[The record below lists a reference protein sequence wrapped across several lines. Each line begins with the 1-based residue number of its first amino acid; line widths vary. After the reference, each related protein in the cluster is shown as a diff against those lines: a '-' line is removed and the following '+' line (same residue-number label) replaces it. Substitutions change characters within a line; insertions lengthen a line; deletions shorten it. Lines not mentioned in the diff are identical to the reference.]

1 MSCAR
6 VSGEPRARCYTREV
20 TWKAKDRGLWLTLAA
35 LTVLL
40 VALAALQYRWT
51 SEIGRAE
58 AERRQTQLER
68 SAWRFANGFDRE
80 MGQLLV
86 AFFRMEP
93 LPPDGDPRAQLLE
106 RLAAWRRD
114 EHAALLASVLLATRS
129 PSGAATFQACG
140 IADAAFH
147 DVPWTSEL
155 EPLRRRLQA
164 TEGGKDGS
172 FVRPGSL
179 LEAPPAVQFPIV
191 DAGSGPPSERWGRF
205 RVTGIVLLRLD
216 PEYLRAQLLPQLA
229 EAHFGPVAE
238 SEFVVSVVRRRDRSV
253 LFSTEPGAGGF
264 LDPRPSD
271 VERSLPGRG
280 GRPGPDRPDARPGP
294 RGGDRPPDDGHGR
307 EARRAPEEESPWLL
321 VARHRGG
328 SLEDTVATVRTR
340 NLAVGFGV
348 LALLGAT
355 AVLLAT
361 GAQRARRL
369 ARQQMEFVAGVTHEL
384 NTPLAAIRSAGQN
397 LADGIVKDPAQVR
410 RYGGLIEKEGGRL
423 TALVAQVLDFAGI
436 ESGSRAYASEPLEVA
451 PLVDG
456 VLRDHRLALEQ
467 AGMAVETDLA
477 PGPAAGPGRRGR
489 AATRPRQP
497 RGERGQVRG
506 ERSLDRGAGGPP
518 GGRERG
524 RAARRGRAGPASRA
538 TSASGSSSP
547 STAEGRRSGT
557 RRRAAASASASS
569 ATSCTRTAGASA
581 SRGARPGAR
590 PSSSSCP
597 SRRPG
602 RRGREPPRPAGGGRA
617 DARPHAH
624 GPPPRRGLRGRL
636 GRDRRRGAP
645 ARAGRVLRHRPPRR
659 RAPRQGGLRRPARP
673 APAERRHAG
682 PHADRPRPGRGPRPG
697 AEARRRRLRAEAVRH
712 DGAAGADRGGPPAA
726 AGRSPGRAPA
736 PSRSARCAWT
746 SAAPR

>member
-1 MSCAR
+1 MCETVR
-6 VSGEPRARCYTREV
+6 EPRARCYTRLV

-40 VALAALQYRWT
+40 VVLAALQYRWT
-51 SEIGRAE
+51 SELGRGE

-68 SAWRFANGFDRE
+68 STWRFANGFDRE
-80 MGQLLV
+80 MGQLLA

-114 EHAALLASVLLATRS
+114 EHAALLSAVLLATRS
-129 PSGAATFQACG
+129 PSGAATLQACG

-147 DVPWTSEL
+147 DVPWTKEL
-155 EPLRRRLQA
+155 EPLRLRLQA

-179 LEAPPAVQFPIV
+179 LEDPPALQFPIV

-216 PEYLRAQLLPQLA
+216 PEFLRAQLLPQLA

-238 SEFVVSVVRRRDRSV
+238 REFVVSVVRRNDRSV
-253 LFSTEPGAGGF
+253 VFSTDPHVGGF
-264 LDPRPSD
+264 LDPQPSD
-271 VERSLPGRG
+271 VQRSLPGRG
-280 GRPGPDRPDARPGP
+280 GRPGLDRREDGGGPGQ
-294 RGGDRPPDDGHGR
+294 GSRPPDEAHGR
-307 EARRAPEEESPWLL
+307 EARRPTEEESPWLL

-328 SLEDTVATVRTR
+328 SLEDTVARIRTR

-355 AVLLAT
+355 AVILAT

-451 PLVDG
+451 PLVEA
-456 VLRDHRLALEQ
+456 VLGDHRLALEQ
-467 AGMAVETDLA
+467 AGIAVETDLA
-477 PGPAAGPGRRGR
+477 PDLPRVRGDAAALRRALDNVVANAVKFAAGGRWLSVRAAPRPDGGAVVLRVEDAGPGIPRDERERVFEPFYRGPAAEGNATPGSGLGLSLVRHVVNAHGGR
-489 AATRPRQP
+489 
-497 RGERGQVRG
+497 VRVEG
-506 ERSLDRGAGGPP
+506 REAGG
-518 GGRERG
+518 
-524 RAARRGRAGPASRA
+524 
-538 TSASGSSSP
+538 
-547 STAEGRRSGT
+547 TAVVLEL
-557 RRRAAASASASS
+557 
-569 ATSCTRTAGASA
+569 
-581 SRGARPGAR
+581 PV
-590 PSSSSCP
+590 
-597 SRRPG
+597 
-602 RRGREPPRPAGGGRA
+602 EAGGEKKA
-617 DARPHAH
+617 
-624 GPPPRRGLRGRL
+624 
-636 GRDRRRGAP
+636 
-645 ARAGRVLRHRPPRR
+645 
-659 RAPRQGGLRRPARP
+659 
-673 APAERRHAG
+673 
-682 PHADRPRPGRGPRPG
+682 
-697 AEARRRRLRAEAVRH
+697 
-712 DGAAGADRGGPPAA
+712 
-726 AGRSPGRAPA
+726 
-736 PSRSARCAWT
+736 
-746 SAAPR
+746 